1 MTVPPCMPDA
11 IWRSSPGSD
20 ASRTETQWSAAE
32 LAAALSNL
40 VPLQM
45 ANIKPTIA

>member
-20 ASRTETQWSAAE
+20 ASRTETQRRGAGGGTLEFGAPSDG
-32 LAAALSNL
+32 
-40 VPLQM
+40 QH
-45 ANIKPTIA
+45 